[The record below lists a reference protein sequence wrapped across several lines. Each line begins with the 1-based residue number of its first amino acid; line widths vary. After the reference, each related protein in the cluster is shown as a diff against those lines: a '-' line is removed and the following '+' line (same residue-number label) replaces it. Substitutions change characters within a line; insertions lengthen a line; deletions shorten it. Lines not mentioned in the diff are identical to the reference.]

1 MTYRM
6 LSCTPRPA
14 SAPRFL
20 SARHRSGIV
29 LLALAAA
36 LSLAGCNRT
45 QDETATLAEPAPSS
59 APAPMQA
66 AASYAGGMARK
77 EQRMRSAEQASADQ
91 AQGGQDT
98 PLQRFLAVRQD
109 LNVEVPSEQLADA
122 WGKVRDLCGTLKCE
136 LLSSSL
142 LRETPQQPGN
152 AMLEVRVEPADVDK
166 LLGGLAGV
174 ANVVSHT
181 TTSEDK
187 TAEVIDVEA
196 RIRNRTEFRDSL
208 RVMLRDTVTKRTMAD
223 LLAIQR
229 TLSDTQAE
237 LDASATQRKVLAQ
250 QTGKQHIQIQF
261 TPKRA
266 LVSSGGGYS
275 PMGHALRN
283 AGSVLAQS
291 VGSLITFVAA
301 VLPWLLL
308 VVLPVGWLVRV
319 LWRRRRQGGSKIA

>member
-1 MTYRM
+1 MTYRT
-6 LSCTPRPA
+6 LAGS
-14 SAPRFL
+14 PRFL
-20 SARHRSGIV
+20 SARHRSGVV

-36 LSLAGCNRT
+36 LSLGGCDRKNG
-45 QDETATLAEPAPSS
+45 EAALLSEPAPP
-59 APAPMQA
+59 PAPMQA
-66 AASYAGGMARK
+66 APSLAGGMAMK
-77 EQRMRSAEQASADQ
+77 EQRRMRTADTSGTADTASAESDQ
-91 AQGGQDT
+91 SQDT
-98 PLQRFLAVRQD
+98 PLQRFLAVRQE
-109 LNVEVPSEQLADA
+109 LNVEVPAEQLADA

-208 RVMLRDTVTKRTMAD
+208 RLMLRDTVTKRTMAD

-237 LDASATQRKVLAQ
+237 LDAIATQRKVLAQ

-261 TPKRA
+261 TPRRA
-266 LVSSGGGYS
+266 LVSNGDGYS

-283 AGSVLAQS
+283 AGSVLAES

-301 VLPWLLL
+301 VLPWLVL
-308 VVLPVGWLVRV
+308 VVLPLGWLVRV
-319 LWRRRRQGGSKIA
+319 LWRRRKARAA

>member
-1 MTYRM
+1 MTSR
-6 LSCTPRPA
+6 TPFG
-14 SAPRFL
+14 SPRFL
-20 SARHRSGIV
+20 SARHRAGIV

-36 LSLAGCNRT
+36 LSLAGCNRNNGGG
-45 QDETATLAEPAPSS
+45 ETLSAPSPSS

-66 AASYAGGMARK
+66 AGGMAMK
-77 EQRMRSAEQASADQ
+77 EQRRARVADAASESSESDQ
-91 AQGGQDT
+91 SPET
-98 PLQRFLAVRQD
+98 PLQRFLAVRQE

-174 ANVVSHT
+174 AKVVSHT

-196 RIRNRTEFRDSL
+196 RIKNRTEFRDSL

-250 QTGKQHIQIQF
+250 QTSKQHIQIQF
-261 TPKRA
+261 TPQRV
-266 LVSSGGGYS
+266 LVSGGDSYS
-275 PMGHALRN
+275 PMGEALRN
-283 AGSVLAQS
+283 AGAVLAHS
-291 VGSLITFVAA
+291 VASLITFVAA

-319 LWRRRRQGGSKIA
+319 LWRRRRAKGV